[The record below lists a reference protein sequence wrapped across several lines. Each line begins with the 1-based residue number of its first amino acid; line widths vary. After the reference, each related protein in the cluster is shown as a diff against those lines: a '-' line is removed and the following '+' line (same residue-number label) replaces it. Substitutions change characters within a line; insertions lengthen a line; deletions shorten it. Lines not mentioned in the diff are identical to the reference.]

1 MGDYKYRVT
10 GPRGGKYLTTTR
22 KEAEALTKNGGSI
35 RALGQKKASK
45 VKNPKGGRDLS
56 AFYWGEGTSGAV
68 GGFWKEGRDGG
79 WSITVGHGGTLH
91 IIKEEGTDGHWAT
104 TYTGPNGH
112 AYSMGHLRPAP
123 LSVAKHRAL
132 EGWQEWRQREQAFRA
147 GGGFKNPG
155 ASRTVDVHKG
165 QNALGDKGWAWTG
178 KDSTGRV
185 RYTSWIYDTKR
196 EATAVSKKYLSD
208 PGRFEQYQNP
218 ATYGAEEFGWTER
231 RDGVHG
237 HGPKGEHIRIY
248 EEDDPEDGPQCVL
261 EIDGVVVYS
270 DVWFESCVN
279 EASARVGR
287 RKQMWDHIDSQR
299 APWKK
304 HQNPG
309 WSGWDHYT
317 PTTWV
322 KYQGG
327 VAIAHLAKQGRKWAV
342 MYKGRH
348 LGEVS
353 LEEGKA
359 LVDAEDSRDPYEP
372 APARRYSNPRR
383 RPSKAKQPYYACEAC
398 GGPALP
404 EGVRCRDCA
413 IAEIESLL
421 DSPEW
426 MKYRGSAKAEE
437 TPRHRK
443 PGWTMADEMRADLRS
458 LQGRRN
464 LPHRSAHRNPAGARI
479 IWEKMGTSVYL
490 GYAGSHLFSILRVKP
505 GQWHATARY
514 NINGEIIPFGSFSTM
529 SEAKR
534 ELGSWEETRRA
545 GSSGS
550 DLPSAW
556 PERRR
561 NPGGKPDLSGIPT
574 STLVSYM
581 EMLQSTHHVAEDAY
595 TASEREGAKVIGD
608 ELRRRGHSTPGFA
621 QRNPEIF

>member
-1 MGDYKYRVT
+1 
-10 GPRGGKYLTTTR
+10 
-22 KEAEALTKNGGSI
+22 
-35 RALGQKKASK
+35 LGH
-45 VKNPKGGRDLS
+45 
-56 AFYWGEGTSGAV
+56 YE
-68 GGFWKEGRDGG
+68 
-79 WSITVGHGGTLH
+79 I
-91 IIKEEGTDGHWAT
+91 
-104 TYTGPNGH
+104 
-112 AYSMGHLRPAP
+112 
-123 LSVAKHRAL
+123 
-132 EGWQEWRQREQAFRA
+132 
-147 GGGFKNPG
+147 
-155 ASRTVDVHKG
+155 VH
-165 QNALGDKGWAWTG
+165 
-178 KDSTGRV
+178 
-185 RYTSWIYDTKR
+185 
-196 EATAVSKKYLSD
+196 ATALPGKPWVLSRN
-208 PGRFEQYQNP
+208 G
-218 ATYGAEEFGWTER
+218 TVVGEEPSLKAMKTVADWDAAFIAY
-231 RDGVHG
+231 HG
-237 HGPKGEHIRIY
+237 HVPM
-248 EEDDPEDGPQCVL
+248 
-261 EIDGVVVYS
+261 
-270 DVWFESCVN
+270 
-279 EASARVGR
+279 ASHG
-287 RKQMWDHIDSQR
+287 KQR
-299 APWKK
+299 
-304 HQNPG
+304 
-309 WSGWDHYT
+309 
-317 PTTWV
+317 
-322 KYQGG
+322 
-327 VAIAHLAKQGRKWAV
+327 
-342 MYKGRH
+342 
-348 LGEVS
+348 
-353 LEEGKA
+353 
-359 LVDAEDSRDPYEP
+359 
-372 APARRYSNPRR
+372 NPRR
-383 RPSKAKQPYYACEAC
+383 RSSKAKQPYYACEAC